1 MCARVIYNH
10 PTMAKLTKS
19 QIRSTRKLGGR
30 DVLNLDRYIPFFL
43 TSLTNKWSSGAS
55 KKFIE
60 EFHIGIVDWRV
71 IAMLAVEPNITANR
85 VCQVIGLDKGAVSR
99 CFRHL
104 DKSKI
109 ISIKADPTDAR
120 LKNVQLTAKGLK
132 LHDQIMKIALERE
145 QNLLAGLT
153 EAELNTLINL
163 LNKLQ
168 ANIGNLNAE

>member
-1 MCARVIYNH
+1 M
-10 PTMAKLTKS
+10 TKLSKS

-60 EFHIGIVDWRV
+60 DFGIGIVDWRV

-104 DKSKI
+104 DTSKL
-109 ISIKADPTDAR
+109 ISVKADAEDAR
-120 LKNVQLTAKGLK
+120 LKNVELTSKGLK
-132 LHDQIMKIALERE
+132 LHDRVMKIALKRE
-145 QNLLAGLT
+145 QNLLAGLS
-153 EAELNTLINL
+153 EQELNTLIKL
-163 LNKLQ
+163 FAKLQ
-168 ANIGNLNAE
+168 NNVGDLDAG